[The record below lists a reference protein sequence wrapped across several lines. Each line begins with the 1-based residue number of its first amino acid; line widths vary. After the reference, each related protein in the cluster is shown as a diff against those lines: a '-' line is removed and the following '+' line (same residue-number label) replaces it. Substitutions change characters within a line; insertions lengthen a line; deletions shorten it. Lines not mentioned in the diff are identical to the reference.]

1 MTQKFKGL
9 DLTRTQVKN
18 NILKVWDYTTN
29 QDRHDWY
36 QEAHEYAV
44 QLIWEA
50 TDVEYRHAARYDKP
64 RISKA
69 CGVISALSPMVLW
82 KVNKRL
88 AWELIVDQHGEGW
101 EDLKCL
107 KANAKKAWLIIQ
119 SDGSDDAILGILKG
133 QKTSAFY
140 LNIRYPEKAI
150 CLTIDRHALS
160 IALGVRIT
168 KDNDE
173 LFQMTAKQYEFFQE
187 CYRWTAAKI
196 GVSPLILQ
204 SATWLL
210 WRREK
215 RNYNLPLTLNL

>member
-1 MTQKFKGL
+1 MIQRFKGS

-18 NILKVWDYTTN
+18 NILKVWDYTSQT
-29 QDRHDWY
+29 DRYDWY
-36 QEAHEYAV
+36 QEAHNYAIRLIVECTDNEYKHSV
-44 QLIWEA
+44 P
-50 TDVEYRHAARYDKP
+50 YDKP

-69 CGVISALSPMVLW
+69 CGVLAALSPMVLW
-82 KVNKRL
+82 RVNKRL
-88 AWELIVDQHGEGW
+88 AYELIVDGDAW
-101 EDLKCL
+101 ETLRCL
-107 KANAKKAWLIIQ
+107 KANAKKAHLILE
-119 SDGSDDAILGILKG
+119 SDGTDDAILKILHG

-140 LNIRYPEKAI
+140 LNIRYPDKAV

-168 KDNDE
+168 KENDE
-173 LFQMTAKQYEFFQE
+173 LFQMTAKQYEFFCE

-196 GVSPLILQ
+196 GVNPLILQ

-215 RNYNLPLTLNL
+215 RNYNLPLTLNI